1 MQMVFKGRAKELSV
15 LQKRYDAKGFQ
26 MVVLYGR
33 RRIGKTTLMNE
44 FLRRQKAQCISFTA
58 VEQSE
63 QELIRMM
70 SNAVLFAIAPELQ
83 GIVNFTS
90 FEQIFEFIGQKAA
103 DERIVFFIDEYPYLA
118 KQCPYI
124 QSVLQKTI
132 DLTWK
137 QTNLFFV
144 LCGSLVSFMKEE
156 VLAKS
161 APLYGRS
168 NLEMKLRPFNYLQT
182 AEFFP
187 NYTYE
192 EKAICYGL
200 TGGVAKYIEQ
210 FDAEKS
216 LETNIIEQFFE
227 MGGYFTEEQVKTV
240 VTGEKQN
247 PALYNSLLLA
257 VATGHSK
264 NNEIA
269 SFVEMKDITYPLKV
283 LVEAELLEKR
293 TSGKPYYVITD
304 NMLRFWFKYVSRATS
319 LINAGRGEQYY
330 LSVVKDNLHGFMGS
344 VFEQMAK
351 DYLLS
356 HAGMGKVPLVTD
368 IAQYQN
374 TILDENRKR
383 KQLEI
388 DLVGYK
394 RKDIVLLG
402 ECKFKN
408 EKFGK
413 DELEIFV
420 NKTKYM
426 PANSPALF
434 LFSLSGFTKYVEGN
448 SQNTVLVDIKDM
460 YAETDCMESL
470 H

>member
-1 MQMVFKGRAKELSV
+1 MQTVFRGRAKELAV
-15 LQKRYDAKGFQ
+15 LQKRYDAQGFQ

-44 FLRRQKAQCISFTA
+44 FLRRQKTQSISFTA

-63 QELIRMM
+63 QVLIRMM
-70 SNAVLFAIAPELQ
+70 SNAVLLSIAPELQ

-90 FEQIFEFIGQKAA
+90 FEQIFEFVGQKASS
-103 DERIVFFIDEYPYLA
+103 ERIIFFIDEYPYLA

-124 QSVLQKTI
+124 QSVLQKVI
-132 DLTWK
+132 DQTWK
-137 QTNLFFV
+137 QTKLFFV
-144 LCGSLVSFMKEE
+144 LCGSLVSFMKEDVIAE
-156 VLAKS
+156 S

-168 NLEMKLRPFNYLQT
+168 NLEMKLRPFDYLQT
-182 AEFFP
+182 AEFFQ

-210 FDAEKS
+210 FDAEKP
-216 LETNIIEQFFE
+216 LEANIIEQFFE

-247 PALYNSLLLA
+247 PALYNSILLA

-269 SFVEMKDITYPLKV
+269 SFAGMKDVTYPLKV

-293 TSGKPYYVITD
+293 SSGKPYYVIAD
-304 NMLRFWFKYVSRATS
+304 NMLAFWFKYVSCATS

-330 LSVVKDNLHGFMGS
+330 ISFVKDNLHDFMGT

-356 HAGMGKVPLVTD
+356 HAGAENVPLMTD
-368 IAQYQN
+368 ISEYQN

-388 DLVGYK
+388 DLVGYR

-413 DELEIFV
+413 GELEVFTDKV
-420 NKTKYM
+420 KYM
-426 PANSPALF
+426 LANSPALF
-434 LFSLSGFTKYVEGN
+434 LFSLSGFTKYVEEN
-448 SQNTVLVDIKDM
+448 AQNTVLVDIKEM
-460 YAETDCMESL
+460 YVEMDCAKF
-470 H
+470 